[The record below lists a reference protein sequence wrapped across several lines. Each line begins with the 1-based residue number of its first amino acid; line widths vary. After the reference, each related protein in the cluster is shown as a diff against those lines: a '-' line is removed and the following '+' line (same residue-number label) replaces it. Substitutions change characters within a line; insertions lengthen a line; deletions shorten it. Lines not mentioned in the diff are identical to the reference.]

1 HAAGEEMADALRESD
16 PAQPLSDAAR
26 EQGLQRYQRWA
37 DTRAGSESIPQLR
50 TELQRIMEQHCGVY
64 REAETLQAGIE
75 AVQALRVRYERARLD
90 DHSKIFNTARIEALE
105 LGNLLDCA
113 LATIHSAAVR
123 TESRGAHSRVDYP
136 ERDDRNWLRH
146 TQFFLDDERV
156 ESKPVRLRPLS
167 VDSVP
172 PQERV
177 Y

>member
-1 HAAGEEMADALRESD
+1 
-16 PAQPLSDAAR
+16 
-26 EQGLQRYQRWA
+26 
-37 DTRAGSESIPQLR
+37 
-50 TELQRIMEQHCGVY
+50 MEKHCGVY
-64 REAETLQAGIE
+64 RDADTLQSGID
-75 AVQALRVRYERARLD
+75 AVQALRARYDQARLED
-90 DHSKIFNTARIEALE
+90 DSKVFNTARIEALE

-113 LATIHSAAVR
+113 LATIHSAAAR

-146 TQFFLDDERV
+146 TQFFLEQARV